1 MNLEES
7 DFEQRARALLLQS
20 SERLPGA
27 VRSRL
32 TRARC
37 DALGAYSTVPSSFSM
52 RRWAPAGALAG
63 VVLALF
69 LVLVP
74 HGTSTPVR
82 VASSSAQFEDMDL
95 LTDSEAVSL
104 NDDQDVDYDFY
115 EWAANEATG
124 SSSAVEGS

>member
-7 DFEQRARALLLQS
+7 DLEQHARALLLQS
-20 SERLPGA
+20 SERLTGA

-32 TRARC
+32 TQARS
-37 DALGAYSTVPSSFSM
+37 DALGAYSIVPSSFLM
-52 RRWAPAGALAG
+52 RRWAPAGAMAG

-69 LVLVP
+69 IVLAP

-95 LTDSEAVSL
+95 LTDSDAVPL

-115 EWAANEATG
+115 EWAANEAAG
-124 SSSAVEGS
+124 GAAAVEGS